1 MATSVALVQIRDV
14 KKGQILT
21 TIRKE
26 QANYT
31 SLNTQIHD
39 YMNLSGMLSQ
49 RILHFKLTETQSNIL
64 PFIFSL
70 VLSIC
75 VSRFSCYA
83 IFIIFNSCYSL
94 ILRLSSQM
102 FLLGSK

>member
-1 MATSVALVQIRDV
+1 MATSVALVQIRDL

-21 TIRKE
+21 TIQKE

-49 RILHFKLTETQSNIL
+49 WILHFMLTENTIKH
-64 PFIFSL
+64 PPIHFFS
-70 VLSIC
+70 
-75 VSRFSCYA
+75 
-83 IFIIFNSCYSL
+83 
-94 ILRLSSQM
+94 
-102 FLLGSK
+102 

>member
-21 TIRKE
+21 TIQKE

-31 SLNTQIHD
+31 SQIHD

-49 RILHFKLTETQSNIL
+49 WILHFKLTENTIKH
-64 PFIFSL
+64 PPVHFFS
-70 VLSIC
+70 
-75 VSRFSCYA
+75 
-83 IFIIFNSCYSL
+83 
-94 ILRLSSQM
+94 
-102 FLLGSK
+102 